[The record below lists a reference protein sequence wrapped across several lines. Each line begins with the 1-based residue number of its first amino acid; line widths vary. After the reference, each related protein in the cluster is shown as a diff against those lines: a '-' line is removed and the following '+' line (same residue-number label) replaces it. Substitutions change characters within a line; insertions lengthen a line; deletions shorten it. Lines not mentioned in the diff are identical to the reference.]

1 MGFIVDSYALI
12 EWFEKNNQNYK
23 EYFDKKLVE
32 EGAYIT
38 PLILMELFFLIC
50 HNKSEEKAKEF
61 LKILNKYFKIIKVK
75 QKALIETSIFR
86 SQMYKKGVKMSY
98 VDCMSCVLARELGLK
113 VLTGDEH
120 FRNLPNVEFVK

>member
-1 MGFIVDSYALI
+1 MGYIVDTYAFI

-38 PLILMELFFLIC
+38 PLILMELFFLI
-50 HNKSEEKAKEF
+50 HRDKGEEKAKEF

-75 QKALIETSIFR
+75 QKTLIETSIFR
-86 SQMYKKGVKMSY
+86 SQMYKKSIKMSY
-98 VDCMSCVLARELGLK
+98 VDCMSCVLAKELKLK
-113 VLTGDEH
+113 ILTGDEH
-120 FRNLPNVEFVK
+120 FRSLPNVEFIK